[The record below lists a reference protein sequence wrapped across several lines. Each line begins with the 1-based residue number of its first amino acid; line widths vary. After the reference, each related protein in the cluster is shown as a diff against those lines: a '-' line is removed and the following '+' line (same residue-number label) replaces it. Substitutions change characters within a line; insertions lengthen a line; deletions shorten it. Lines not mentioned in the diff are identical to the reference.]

1 MSFSTPLALVLLIC
15 IPLVAYLGWPRQR
28 FRRVRDSVSLILRM
42 LIMLLLVLAVS
53 GAQLVQSADRLAV
66 IFLMDVSDSVGQTT
80 QEAEL
85 EYIRAALQNMSPD
98 DTAGVVLFGANALIE
113 RPLNNVR
120 ELGTILSV
128 PPSGNTDMEE
138 AIRLALGMFPSNAA
152 RRIVVLSDGRPTIG
166 DTESAAEL
174 AAATGV
180 EISYVQF
187 TPEASP
193 EVQVTNVNAPSTINA
208 GQDFDLSFTVDAE
221 EAGPATITVL
231 ESGAIIHRESVNLRQ
246 GTNNYTLS
254 LEGAGAGFKDFQ
266 VQVDPEGSDGFY
278 QNNQLST
285 FSRVVGPPRVLLMYN
300 TEEEIRYLLPALQEA
315 GLEVD
320 TVTPEQLPVG
330 LVPLAQYES
339 IIMADV
345 PATRL
350 TPQRMETIQSFVRDL
365 GGGLV
370 VVGGPNTYGPGGY
383 FQTPLEETLPVEMQ
397 IKDQKRLPQL
407 TIAYVIDRSGSMGA
421 IGPSG
426 VENIELAKEAIIR
439 SIDFLQ
445 PTDRAG
451 VVSFDTLGYWI
462 ARLQD
467 VRDRLALQRLV
478 GSLRVGGGTDILA
491 GMNLVADDIVADPS
505 TRKHIILLTDGG
517 SSPAGLVELT
527 RQLYEESGIT
537 TSTIAIGQGVPR
549 FLEDMAIQ
557 GGGNYHPVEIVEQVP
572 SIFTQETVL
581 ATRSY
586 ILEDAFV
593 PTISASSPI
602 VNGISAAPELFGYVA
617 TTPKQTA
624 EIILR
629 GPAPYEDPLLAS
641 WQYGLGRAVAF
652 TSDASSRWGANW
664 VDWSE
669 FVRFWN
675 QAVRWTITEGTSGN
689 LETQVVMEG
698 EQARLIVDARDNE
711 GAFLNE
717 LDMQLSVVDPQA
729 NPTLLNLRQ
738 VAPGRYEAVFT
749 PDTEGAYILQLRGN
763 GEADGVPLQLDQTT
777 GWVMSYSSEYD
788 QGGRGDGAA
797 LLASLAEL
805 TGGRSLEDE
814 PSAVFNHNLTS
825 LPTATPIWPWLML
838 FALVLLPIDIAVRR
852 LIVTRTD
859 LQRLQRWVL
868 GRASAAEETSERI
881 ASLIG
886 AKERGRQRA
895 EESGSI
901 PAGTVSA
908 LKSRREQS
916 RSEAELPPVITP
928 TEPAKPR
935 YAEKPDTASE
945 AAPDRNVAGQLLKRK
960 KERGGKDE

>member
-1 MSFSTPLALVLLIC
+1 MSFATPLALVLLIC
-15 IPLVAYLGWPRQR
+15 IPAVLYLGWPRQR
-28 FRRVRDSVSLILRM
+28 FRRLRDSISLAIRT
-42 LIMLLLVLAVS
+42 IIVLLLVLSLS
-53 GAQLVQSADRLAV
+53 GAQLVQSADRLV
-66 IFLMDVSDSVGQTT
+66 VVFLMDVSDSVGQTA

-113 RPLNNVR
+113 RPLNNIR
-120 ELGTILSV
+120 ELGAILSI

-138 AIRLALGMFPSNAA
+138 AIRLALGMFPSGAA
-152 RRIVVLSDGRPTIG
+152 RRIVVLSDGRPTVG

-187 TPEASP
+187 TPEAAP
-193 EVQVTNVNAPSTINA
+193 EVQVTNVTAPSAINA
-208 GQDFDLSFTVDAE
+208 GQDFDLSFTVEAE
-221 EAGPATITVL
+221 ESGPATITVL

-300 TEEEIRYLLPALQEA
+300 SEDDIRYLLPALQEA

-339 IIMADV
+339 IVMADV

-370 VVGGPNTYGPGGY
+370 VVGGPNAYGPGGY

-421 IGPSG
+421 VGPSG

-491 GMNLVADDIVADPS
+491 GMNLVATDIVADPS
-505 TRKHIILLTDGG
+505 NRKHIILLTDGG
-517 SSPAGLVELT
+517 SNPAGLVELT
-527 RQLYEESGIT
+527 RQLYEEAGIT
-537 TSTIAIGQGVPR
+537 TSVIAIGQGIPR
-549 FLEDMAIQ
+549 FLEDMAMQ

-593 PTISASSPI
+593 PALSASSPI
-602 VNGISAAPELFGYVA
+602 INNIAGLPQLLGYVA

-624 EIILR
+624 EVILR
-629 GPAPYEDPLLAS
+629 GPEPYQDPLLAS

-652 TSDASSRWGANW
+652 TSDATSRWAASW

-717 LDMQLSVVDPQA
+717 LDMQLSVIDPEA
-729 NPTLLNLRQ
+729 NPALLNLRQ

-749 PDTEGAYILQLRGN
+749 PGTEGAYILQLRGN
-763 GEADGVPLQLDQTT
+763 VEANGVPLQLDQTS

-788 QGGRGDGAA
+788 RGGRGDGAA

-814 PSAVFNHNLTS
+814 PAAVFNHNLTA
-825 LPTATPIWPWLML
+825 LPTATPIWHWLTL
-838 FALVLLPIDIAVRR
+838 LALLLLPFDIAVRR
-852 LIVTRTD
+852 LVVTRTD

-868 GRASAAEETSERI
+868 GRAGAVEETSERI

-901 PAGTVSA
+901 PTGTIAA
-908 LKSRREQS
+908 LKSRREQG
-916 RSEAELPPVITP
+916 RSEAEAPLPPIAP
-928 TEPAKPR
+928 SEPAKPR
-935 YAEKPDTASE
+935 FSEKP
-945 AAPDRNVAGQLLKRK
+945 AAPTTADGNVAGQLLKRK